1 MCPGNLFIVLK
12 CLKRKV
18 SLPLQGNR
26 FSRTFSSGFLG
37 QVTNPQHSGI
47 HDPPYAVSCHTGE
60 SQYNFSENVG
70 DLEPDLLS
78 LIVTH
83 PLRAVNV
90 YNMAQ
95 HFCACFPLNSLLK
108 FRNSFPLLI
117 T

>member
-60 SQYNFSENVG
+60 SQYNCSESVG
-70 DLEPDLLS
+70 DLEPDWLS

-83 PLRAVNV
+83 PFRAVNV
-90 YNMAQ
+90 DNMAQ
-95 HFCACFPLNSLLK
+95 LFCACFLLNSLFK
-108 FRNSFPLLI
+108 FGNSFPLFI